1 MTTAARSLLPAG
13 GVGPCDSTSQ
23 EYRSSPPPVP
33 VCGVIAI
40 DQPAHQDGDGTDQGA
55 VSCGV
60 ASTISVRQIDGVSG
74 VVCVDCNLS
83 PATGATGAIAVD
95 AVELVDLL
103 ATIDPAVGMLVFRE
117 ADDAATEATG
127 AAARTRIVHLV
138 ERLRAEPEHVAAI
151 RRVPAVNAIKRVHDG
166 VVAEAVDRETL
177 NLLRPPEV
185 VNRQALDAALSR
197 LGAVADDP
205 PVNPTVLVSSVGGSV
220 LVVDPLP
227 D

>member
-1 MTTAARSLLPAG
+1 M
-13 GVGPCDSTSQ
+13 
-23 EYRSSPPPVP
+23 
-33 VCGVIAI
+33 
-40 DQPAHQDGDGTDQGA
+40 
-55 VSCGV
+55 
-60 ASTISVRQIDGVSG
+60 ASTISVRQIDSVSG

-83 PATGATGAIAVD
+83 PATGATGATGAIAVD